1 MSNIRSSMSMV
12 DRMTPTLR
20 SILRSMD
27 SMLVVMKNIDRASN
41 NGVQSK
47 AYQRAESHIKQAN
60 NQLVMMRNHALLAA
74 NGADDVADA
83 WNRVN
88 SSVNK
93 SGSSLLKVLSGGTAG
108 AYALKKAVDAV
119 TKVAGVSDSA
129 TSDVAKLSLF
139 NTSGQSDAAVY
150 GQVYKTAQSS
160 RADLSSTA
168 GLAQRIMLSGVYEGA
183 GATRSAIDLAGTINK
198 AMALGGGT
206 TEENNRAILQLS
218 QALSS
223 GLLQGDE
230 LRSLREQSPYLMKV
244 LAEGLEK
251 VDDKFIGTTIGDLK
265 QLGNEGQLTS
275 EVVVKA
281 LQAMSVEI
289 DETFNTKA
297 PKTFSG
303 ALTSIS
309 NTVQFFISVLNTA
322 EGPLGRL
329 NAALW
334 DIADFLNTPQGFEFL
349 SSMVPIL
356 NIATSLVVGLG
367 AAIRFVGNNMS
378 IIAPIFG
385 TLLAMLAAYNLYL
398 GISKAVTWAHNIA
411 MGISAVIAYKKAK
424 ADEKAAL
431 AAAALGSSAAASAAV
446 MMAGAAATAGATAA
460 QHGFNAALWACPI
473 TWIIAAIIA
482 VIGLVFLVVGI
493 INKAT
498 GSSIS
503 AIGII
508 VGALTTAIAF
518 IWNLFLALL
527 DVILGVINHL
537 VNPWIA
543 WINFFGNLFN
553 DPIGSIIHLFGDFAD
568 NILGVIETIARAL
581 DKVFGSN
588 MADTVAGWRTN
599 ISAWVDTQAKEY
611 GNGAYEEIVSSL
623 NLSSESLGLSRWA
636 YGDAWDAGYSAG
648 ENLSDLGN
656 IEDLLGG
663 ISTDGV
669 EIAGGSLDSSGSVDI
684 SDEDIQ
690 LLRDMTARDYL
701 IQLQSITPV
710 ANVTFGDV
718 RETADVNK
726 IVEVIE
732 TMVEEQMATS
742 LVS

>member
-74 NGADDVADA
+74 SGADDVADA

-129 TSDVAKLSLF
+129 TSDIAKLSLF

-367 AAIRFVGNNMS
+367 AAIQFVGNNMS

-498 GSSIS
+498 GSSTS

-508 VGALTTAIAF
+508 VGAIAWLASV
-518 IWNLFLALL
+518 IWNTIVGVIDAIIQFVWQQFVQPWIKIVEFIVNAFNGGFDGIGGALL
-527 DVILGVINHL
+527 NLLGNMIASVLSFAQIVTKILD
-537 VNPWIA
+537 A
-543 WINFFGNLFN
+543 
-553 DPIGSIIHLFGDFAD
+553 
-568 NILGVIETIARAL
+568 
-581 DKVFGSN
+581 
-588 MADTVAGWRTN
+588 VAGTDLTSKLEGWKNEVVEWGKNENAVTYS
-599 ISAWVDTQAKEY
+599 IEAP
-611 GNGAYEEIVSSL
+611 SL
-623 NLSSESLGLSRWA
+623 ADIGIGRWDS
-636 YGDAWDAGYSAG
+636 GEAWDAGYSAG
-648 ENLSDLGN
+648 EKLSDLGN
-656 IEDLLGG
+656 IEDLLSG

-669 EIAGGSLDSSGSVDI
+669 EISGGSLDSSGSVDI